1 MSEIFSAR
9 ALLALQTAAYIVYHG
24 RDGTP
29 VKSSRIITRYK
40 LNKRA
45 LEPILQT
52 LARAGIVDSKQGA
65 NGGYTVIQ
73 PERTTLAD
81 VAAPFLD
88 APHKT
93 SLVFGD
99 LRPLLHPA
107 LQKAHADV
115 LARLKETTLADIAQ
129 EAETLGISRNE
140 AAPLDFII

>member
-29 VKSSRIITRYK
+29 VKSSRIIARYK

-73 PERTTLAD
+73 PEQTTLAA
-81 VAAPFLD
+81 VVEPFLD
-88 APHKT
+88 APSKN
-93 SLVFGD
+93 SLGFGD
-99 LRPLLHPA
+99 LRALLLPE
-107 LQKAHADV
+107 LKAAHLDA
-115 LARLKETTLADIAQ
+115 LARLKQTTLADIALKA
-129 EAETLGISRNE
+129 EAEGIPRNE
-140 AAPLDFII
+140 VAPLDFII